1 MSTINVTNLKHESSG
16 SNNIVLDSSG
26 NATASGNLT
35 VSGNATVSGT
45 LANTGN
51 LTITSGNLVLSNGNG
66 IDFSAAG
73 NAAGMTSELLND
85 YEEGTWTPTLG
96 GTATYTVQTGTYT
109 KIGRFVYVSAM
120 ITVNTLGTGST
131 REIQG
136 LPFSINGSNN
146 DIGAVIGYV
155 NACATSYVSMGSNN
169 YINSIILGAK
179 SAASTDNG
187 SAAVFGNGTAVR
199 VTFTYFT

>member
-1 MSTINVTNLKHESSG
+1 MSSLKTTNILHPSSA

-26 NATASGNLT
+26 RVLVGLTSANANGGILQLSSGITFPASQVLASDPN
-35 VSGNATVSGT
+35 T
-45 LANTGN
+45 L
-51 LTITSGNLVLSNGNG
+51 
-66 IDFSAAG
+66 D
-73 NAAGMTSELLND
+73 D

-155 NACATSYVSMGSNN
+155 NSCATSYVSIGSNN